1 MKVLHVQ
8 TGYSFGGIQSM
19 LLTLARERHEAPGME
34 PHFAVCTEN
43 KLTQELR
50 ATNSPVHL
58 LGDVKVRY
66 PWQVVQA
73 RRRLGQL
80 LDAKGFDAVICH
92 GSWVIAVF
100 GSVAARH
107 GIPLVYWMHNDIK
120 VRHKNLMERWA
131 ARQQPILAIC
141 NSSFTA
147 KSLPLHFDRVPP
159 SVVIPCP
166 VSKPAPV
173 TASRSKT
180 RAECDTTPNA
190 TVIIQVGRPE
200 AWKGFTLLLEALTHL
215 RDRPD
220 WTWWIVGGPTDAEQ
234 ESFLSSLQTEV
245 QSRGLANR
253 VRFLGHRTD
262 VPELL
267 AAADL
272 FCQPNLTPEPFG
284 IVFIEAL
291 YAGLPVV
298 TTRQEG
304 ICDIIDETCGI
315 LVEPGDAPALSAAL
329 AELMLDDK
337 RRAALAAQAPFR
349 AEAVSSPGQ
358 VLPKVRQVLEQVV
371 RKPRKP
377 ELASA

>member
-1 MKVLHVQ
+1 MKVLHIQ
-8 TGYSFGGIQSM
+8 TGYDFGGIQSM
-19 LLTLARERHEAPGME
+19 LLTLARERLQAPGME
-34 PHFAVCTEN
+34 PHFAVCSEN

-50 ATNSPVHL
+50 ATNAPVHL

-66 PWQVVQA
+66 PWQVARA

-80 LDAKGFDAVICH
+80 LDVTEFDAVICH

-100 GSVAARH
+100 GSVPARH
-107 GIPLVYWMHNDIK
+107 EIPLVYWMHNDIK
-120 VRHKNLMERWA
+120 VRHKNFMERWA
-131 ARQQPILAIC
+131 ARQQPVLAIC

-147 KSLPLHFDRVPP
+147 RSLPLQFDRVPP
-159 SVVIPCP
+159 SVIIPCP
-166 VSKPAPV
+166 VSRPDPV
-173 TASRSKT
+173 TTPRSRK
-180 RAECDTTPNA
+180 RAEFDTPPDA
-190 TVIIQVGRPE
+190 AVIIQVGRPE

-215 RDRPD
+215 RDHPD
-220 WTWWIVGGPTDAEQ
+220 WVWWIAGGPTHAEQ
-234 ESFLSSLQTEV
+234 ENFLNSLKAEV
-245 QSRGLANR
+245 KSRGLAKR

-304 ICDIIDETCGI
+304 ICDIIDDTCGI
-315 LVEPGDAPALSAAL
+315 LVEPGDAGALSGAL

-337 RRAALAAQAPFR
+337 RRDALAAHAPLR

-358 VLPKVRQVLEQVV
+358 VLPRVRQALEQAVK
-371 RKPRKP
+371 KPRKP
-377 ELASA
+377 EPAIA